1 MRYHTF
7 QQFEETSD
15 AIDKGGFF
23 FPPYPQRLFVN
34 SRKKKNAVNELK
46 GMLWDSEVQ
55 FSKEKDTSAFRQ
67 YLDACDRV
75 KLFYQEQ
82 HGSFEVK

>member
-15 AIDKGGFF
+15 AIDKGGVFF
-23 FPPYPQRLFVN
+23 L
-34 SRKKKNAVNELK
+34 SLSSEAICELEKKNAVNELK

>member
-23 FPPYPQRLFVN
+23 PL
-34 SRKKKNAVNELK
+34 SSEAICELEKKNAVNELK

>member
-1 MRYHTF
+1 MRYHT
-7 QQFEETSD
+7 FEETSD

-23 FPPYPQRLFVN
+23 PLSSEAVCGLE
-34 SRKKKNAVNELK
+34 KNAVNELK
-46 GMLWDSEVQ
+46 GMLWDSEAQ

-82 HGSFEVK
+82 HGSLR

>member
-15 AIDKGGFF
+15 AIDKGEFF
-23 FPPYPQRLFVN
+23 FLSSEAVCELE
-34 SRKKKNAVNELK
+34 KNVVNELK
-46 GMLWDSEVQ
+46 GMLWDSQAQ

-82 HGSFEVK
+82 HGSLR